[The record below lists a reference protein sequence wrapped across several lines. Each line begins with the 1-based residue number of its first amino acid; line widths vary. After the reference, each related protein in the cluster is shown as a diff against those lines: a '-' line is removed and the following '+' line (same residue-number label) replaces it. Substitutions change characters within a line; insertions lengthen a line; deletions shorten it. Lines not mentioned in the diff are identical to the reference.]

1 MPLGPQRVTPSIANA
16 YANHP
21 VFRELRENASH
32 IEPLAKFSDV
42 VEKKQNGLILFGERA
57 PRS

>member
-1 MPLGPQRVTPSIANA
+1 MAGVV
-16 YANHP
+16 NH
-21 VFRELRENASH
+21 
-32 IEPLAKFSDV
+32 EPLAKFSDV

>member
-1 MPLGPQRVTPSIANA
+1 LFSGALSG
-16 YANHP
+16 
-21 VFRELRENASH
+21 
-32 IEPLAKFSDV
+32 EPLAKFSDV